1 MFILL
6 PTNLQFFLN
15 RKSFTNELSWQKICH
30 MPNPSFHKILTEKFR
45 FEPTASQSMG
55 FEKIA
60 HFLTNAPADSLM
72 LIKGYA
78 GTGKT
83 TLIGHL
89 VKQLGQ
95 IQKKS
100 VLMAPTGRAAKVLSS
115 YAGKNALTIH
125 KKIYF
130 PKVDSSGAGVQ
141 FSLKEN
147 KHTHTVF
154 IVDESS
160 MIGDDRQQSKLFEN
174 GSLLHDLVHYV
185 TNGENCKL
193 IFVGDTAQLPPV
205 NLGLSPALDED
216 ELALQFNTGIYS
228 VTLEDVVRQQ
238 AESGILFN
246 ATNVRTLL
254 VDDEVRN
261 FKFKIEGFK
270 DVIRIIEGNEFLEL
284 LNNALDEDGIDQTVL
299 IVRSNKRANLYNKSI
314 RERILFLESDL
325 SVGDQLMVVKNNY
338 FWLGSDSQPGFI
350 ANGDVIRIN
359 RINKY
364 VDRYDMK
371 FAEVNVQMVDYP
383 DESPFDTVLLL
394 ETLSSESANL
404 GYEQSQLLYQKV
416 SQDHAHEKSKY
427 KRFLKVK
434 NDPYF
439 NALQVKYSY
448 AITCHKSQ
456 GGQWRNVFVEQPF
469 LPEGPNKD
477 YFRWLYTAM
486 TRAKDKLY
494 LIGFGKEFF

>member
-1 MFILL
+1 ML
-6 PTNLQFFLN
+6 
-15 RKSFTNELSWQKICH
+15 
-30 MPNPSFHKILTEKFR
+30 NPSFHNILSEKFR
-45 FEPTASQSMG
+45 FEPTASQAKG

-60 HFLTNAPADSLM
+60 HFLSDAPDDSLL

-89 VKQLGQ
+89 VQQLSR
-95 IQKKS
+95 IRKKS
-100 VLMAPTGRAAKVLSS
+100 VLMAPTGRAAKVLSA

-130 PKVDSSGAGVQ
+130 PKVDSGGGSVQ

-147 KHTHTVF
+147 KHTHTIF

-185 TNGENCKL
+185 TNGEKCKL

-205 NLGLSPALDED
+205 NLGLSPALDEQ
-216 ELALQFNTGIYS
+216 ELAAQFNATVYS
-228 VTLEDVVRQQ
+228 ITLEDVVRQQ

-246 ATNVRTLL
+246 ATSIRELL
-254 VDDEVRN
+254 VGDQFEG
-261 FKFKIEGFK
+261 FKFHLEGFK
-270 DVIRIIEGNEFLEL
+270 DVQRIIEGNEFLEL

-325 SVGDQLMVVKNNY
+325 AVGDQLMVVKNNY
-338 FWLGSDSQPGFI
+338 FWLGADSQPGFI

-359 RINKY
+359 RINKF

-371 FAEVNVQMVDYP
+371 FAEVSVQMVDYP
-383 DESPFDTVLLL
+383 DEPAFDTVLLL
-394 ETLSSESANL
+394 ETLNSETANL
-404 GYEQSQLLYQKV
+404 SYEQSQLLYQKV
-416 SQDHAHEKSKY
+416 SLDHANEKSKY

-456 GGQWRNVFVEQPF
+456 GGQWKNVFVEQPY

-477 YFRWLYTAM
+477 YFRWLYTAL
-486 TRAKDKLY
+486 TRAQEHLF
-494 LIGFGKEFF
+494 LIGFGKEYF

>member
-1 MFILL
+1 ML
-6 PTNLQFFLN
+6 
-15 RKSFTNELSWQKICH
+15 
-30 MPNPSFHKILTEKFR
+30 NPSFHNILSEKFR
-45 FEPTASQSMG
+45 FEPTDSQAKG

-60 HFLTNAPADSLM
+60 HFLSEATDDSLL

-89 VKQLGQ
+89 VQQLST

-100 VLMAPTGRAAKVLSS
+100 VLMAPTGRAAKVLSA

-130 PKVDSSGAGVQ
+130 PKAESGGGSVK
-141 FSLKEN
+141 FTLKEN
-147 KHTHTVF
+147 KHTNTIF

-185 TNGENCKL
+185 NNGEKCKL

-205 NLGLSPALDED
+205 NLGLSPALDEQ
-216 ELALQFNTGIYS
+216 ELATQFNATVYS
-228 VTLEDVVRQQ
+228 ITLEDVVRQQ

-246 ATNVRTLL
+246 ATIIRELL
-254 VDDEVRN
+254 VGDQFQG
-261 FKFKIEGFK
+261 FKFHLVGFK
-270 DVIRIIEGNEFLEL
+270 DVQRIIEGNEFLEL
-284 LNNALDEDGIDQTVL
+284 LNNALDENGIDQTVL
-299 IVRSNKRANLYNKSI
+299 IVRSNKRANLYNKNI

-325 SVGDQLMVVKNNY
+325 AVGDQLMVVKNNY
-338 FWLGSDSQPGFI
+338 FWLGADSQPGFI

-359 RINKY
+359 RINKN

-371 FAEVNVQMVDYP
+371 FAEVSVQMVDYP
-383 DESPFDTVLLL
+383 NEPAFDTVLLL
-394 ETLSSESANL
+394 ETLNSETANL
-404 GYEQSQLLYQKV
+404 GYEQSQLLYQNV
-416 SQDHAHEKSKY
+416 SLDHPNEKSKY

-456 GGQWRNVFVEQPF
+456 GGQWKNVFIEQPY

-477 YFRWLYTAM
+477 YFRWLYTAI
-486 TRAKDKLY
+486 TRAKERLF
-494 LIGFGKEFF
+494 LIGFGKEYF

>member
-1 MFILL
+1 ML
-6 PTNLQFFLN
+6 
-15 RKSFTNELSWQKICH
+15 
-30 MPNPSFHKILTEKFR
+30 NPSFHNILSEKFR
-45 FEPTASQSMG
+45 FEPTASQAKG

-60 HFLTNAPADSLM
+60 HFLSDAPDDSLL

-89 VKQLGQ
+89 VQQLGR
-95 IQKKS
+95 IRKKS
-100 VLMAPTGRAAKVLSS
+100 VLMAPTGRAAKVLSA

-130 PKVDSSGAGVQ
+130 PKVDSGGGSVQ

-147 KHTHTVF
+147 KHTHTIF

-185 TNGENCKL
+185 TNGEKCKL

-205 NLGLSPALDED
+205 NLGLSPALDEQ
-216 ELALQFNTGIYS
+216 ELAAQFNATVYS
-228 VTLEDVVRQQ
+228 ITLEDVVRQQ

-246 ATNVRTLL
+246 ATSIRELL
-254 VDDEVRN
+254 VGDQFEG
-261 FKFKIEGFK
+261 FKFHLEGFK
-270 DVIRIIEGNEFLEL
+270 DVQRIIEGNEFLEL
-284 LNNALDEDGIDQTVL
+284 LNNALDQDGIDQTVL

-325 SVGDQLMVVKNNY
+325 AVGDQLMVVKNNY
-338 FWLGSDSQPGFI
+338 FWLGADSQPSFI

-371 FAEVNVQMVDYP
+371 FAEVSAQMVDYP
-383 DESPFDTVLLL
+383 DEPAFDTVLLL
-394 ETLSSESANL
+394 ETLNSETDNL
-404 GYEQSQLLYQKV
+404 SYEQSQLLYQKV
-416 SQDHAHEKSKY
+416 SLDHANEKSKY

-434 NDPYF
+434 NDPFF

-456 GGQWRNVFVEQPF
+456 GGQWKNVFVEQPY

-477 YFRWLYTAM
+477 YFRWLYTAL
-486 TRAKDKLY
+486 TRAQEHLF
-494 LIGFGKEFF
+494 LIGFGKEYF

>member
-1 MFILL
+1 ML
-6 PTNLQFFLN
+6 
-15 RKSFTNELSWQKICH
+15 
-30 MPNPSFHKILTEKFR
+30 NPSFRNILSEKFR
-45 FEPTASQSMG
+45 FEPTASQAKG

-60 HFLTNAPADSLM
+60 HFLFDAPDDSLL

-89 VKQLGQ
+89 VQQLSR

-100 VLMAPTGRAAKVLSS
+100 VLMAPTGRAAKVLSA

-130 PKVDSSGAGVQ
+130 PKAEGVGGSVQ
-141 FSLKEN
+141 FILKEN
-147 KHTHTVF
+147 KHTHTIF

-185 TNGENCKL
+185 TNGEKCKL

-205 NLGLSPALDED
+205 NLGLSPALDEQ
-216 ELALQFNTGIYS
+216 ELAVQFNATVYS
-228 VTLEDVVRQQ
+228 ITLEDVVRQQ

-246 ATNVRTLL
+246 ATIIRELL
-254 VDDEVRN
+254 VRDQFEG
-261 FKFKIEGFK
+261 FKFHLEGFK
-270 DVIRIIEGNEFLEL
+270 DVQRIIEGNEFLEL

-299 IVRSNKRANLYNKSI
+299 IVRSNKRANLYNKNI

-325 SVGDQLMVVKNNY
+325 AVGDQLMVVKNNY
-338 FWLGSDSQPGFI
+338 FWLGADSQPGFI

-359 RINKY
+359 RINKN

-371 FAEVNVQMVDYP
+371 FAEVSVQMVDYP
-383 DESPFDTVLLL
+383 NEPAFDTVLLL
-394 ETLSSESANL
+394 ETLNTETANL

-416 SQDHAHEKSKY
+416 SLDHPNEKSKY
-427 KRFLKVK
+427 KRFLNVK

-456 GGQWRNVFVEQPF
+456 GGQWKNVFIEQPY
-469 LPEGPNKD
+469 LPQGPNKE
-477 YFRWLYTAM
+477 YFRWLYTAL
-486 TRAKDKLY
+486 TRAKERLF
-494 LIGFGKEFF
+494 LIGFGKEYF

>member
-1 MFILL
+1 M
-6 PTNLQFFLN
+6 
-15 RKSFTNELSWQKICH
+15 S
-30 MPNPSFHKILTEKFR
+30 NPSFHNILSEKFR
-45 FEPTASQSMG
+45 FEPTASQARG

-60 HFLTNAPADSLM
+60 HFLSDSSEDSLL

-89 VKQLGQ
+89 VQQLGR
-95 IQKKS
+95 IRKKS
-100 VLMAPTGRAAKVLSS
+100 VLMAPTGRAAKVLSA
-115 YAGKNALTIH
+115 YAGKSALTIH

-130 PKVDSSGAGVQ
+130 PKADSGGIGVQ
-141 FSLKEN
+141 FTLKEN
-147 KHTHTVF
+147 KHSHTVF

-185 TNGENCKL
+185 TNGEKCQL

-205 NLGLSPALDED
+205 NLGLSPALDEE
-216 ELALQFNTGIYS
+216 ELAAQFNATVYS
-228 VTLEDVVRQQ
+228 VTLDDVVRQK

-246 ATNVRTLL
+246 ATGIRELL
-254 VDDEVRN
+254 VENQV
-261 FKFKIEGFK
+261 EGFK
-270 DVIRIIEGNEFLEL
+270 FQLDGCKDVQRITEGNEFLEL

-325 SVGDQLMVVKNNY
+325 ASGDQLMVVKNNY

-350 ANGDVIRIN
+350 ANGDVIRVN

-371 FAEVNVQMVDYP
+371 FAEVNVRMVDYP
-383 DESPFDTVLLL
+383 NEPAFDTVLLL
-394 ETLSSESANL
+394 ETLNSETANL

-416 SQDHAHEKSKY
+416 AQDHAHEKPKY

-456 GGQWRNVFVEQPF
+456 GGQWKNVFVEQPY
-469 LPEGPNKD
+469 LPDGPNKD
-477 YFRWLYTAM
+477 YFRWLYTAV
-486 TRAKDKLY
+486 TRAKERLY
-494 LIGFGKEFF
+494 LIGFGKEYF

>member
-1 MFILL
+1 ML
-6 PTNLQFFLN
+6 
-15 RKSFTNELSWQKICH
+15 
-30 MPNPSFHKILTEKFR
+30 NPSFHNILSEKFR
-45 FEPTASQSMG
+45 FEPTASQAKG

-60 HFLTNAPADSLM
+60 HFLSDAPDDSLL

-89 VKQLGQ
+89 VQQLSR
-95 IQKKS
+95 IRKKS
-100 VLMAPTGRAAKVLSS
+100 VLMAPTGRAAKVLSA

-130 PKVDSSGAGVQ
+130 PKIDSGGGSVQ
-141 FSLKEN
+141 FALKEN
-147 KHTHTVF
+147 KHTHTIF

-185 TNGENCKL
+185 TNGEKCKL

-205 NLGLSPALDED
+205 NLGLSPALDEQ
-216 ELALQFNTGIYS
+216 ELAAQFNATVYS
-228 VTLEDVVRQQ
+228 ITLEDVVRQQ

-246 ATNVRTLL
+246 ATSIRELL
-254 VDDEVRN
+254 VGDQFEG
-261 FKFKIEGFK
+261 FKFHLEGFK
-270 DVIRIIEGNEFLEL
+270 DVQRIIEGNEFLEL

-325 SVGDQLMVVKNNY
+325 AVGDQLMVVKNNY
-338 FWLGSDSQPGFI
+338 FWLGADSQPGFI

-359 RINKY
+359 RINKF

-371 FAEVNVQMVDYP
+371 FAEVSVQMVDYP
-383 DESPFDTVLLL
+383 DEPAFDTVLLL
-394 ETLSSESANL
+394 ETLNSETANL
-404 GYEQSQLLYQKV
+404 SYEQSQLLYQKV
-416 SQDHAHEKSKY
+416 SLDHANEKSKY

-456 GGQWRNVFVEQPF
+456 GGQWKNVFVEQPY

-477 YFRWLYTAM
+477 YFRWLYTAL
-486 TRAKDKLY
+486 TRAQEHLF
-494 LIGFGKEFF
+494 LIGFGKDYF

>member
-1 MFILL
+1 ML
-6 PTNLQFFLN
+6 
-15 RKSFTNELSWQKICH
+15 
-30 MPNPSFHKILTEKFR
+30 NPSFHNILSEKFR
-45 FEPTASQSMG
+45 FEPTASQAKG

-60 HFLTNAPADSLM
+60 HFLSDAPDDSLL

-89 VKQLGQ
+89 VQQLSR
-95 IQKKS
+95 IRKKS
-100 VLMAPTGRAAKVLSS
+100 VLMAPTGRAAKVLSA

-130 PKVDSSGAGVQ
+130 PKVDSGGGSVQ

-147 KHTHTVF
+147 KHTHTIF

-185 TNGENCKL
+185 TNGEKCKL

-205 NLGLSPALDED
+205 NLGLSPALDEQ
-216 ELALQFNTGIYS
+216 ELAAQFNATVYS
-228 VTLEDVVRQQ
+228 ITLEDVVRQQ

-246 ATNVRTLL
+246 ATSIRELL
-254 VDDEVRN
+254 VGDQFEG
-261 FKFKIEGFK
+261 FKFHLEGFK
-270 DVIRIIEGNEFLEL
+270 DVQRIIEGNEFLEL

-325 SVGDQLMVVKNNY
+325 AVGDQLMVVKNNY
-338 FWLGSDSQPGFI
+338 FWLGADSQPGFI

-371 FAEVNVQMVDYP
+371 FAEVSAQMVDYP
-383 DESPFDTVLLL
+383 DEPAFDTVLLL
-394 ETLSSESANL
+394 ETLNSETANL
-404 GYEQSQLLYQKV
+404 SYEQSQLLYQKV
-416 SQDHAHEKSKY
+416 SLDHANEKSKY

-456 GGQWRNVFVEQPF
+456 GGQWKNVFVEQPY

-477 YFRWLYTAM
+477 YFRWLYTAL
-486 TRAKDKLY
+486 TRAQEHLF
-494 LIGFGKEFF
+494 LIGFGKEYF

>member
-1 MFILL
+1 M
-6 PTNLQFFLN
+6 
-15 RKSFTNELSWQKICH
+15 S
-30 MPNPSFHKILTEKFR
+30 NPSFHNILSEKFR
-45 FEPTASQSMG
+45 FEPTASQVKG
-55 FEKIA
+55 FKKIA
-60 HFLTNAPADSLM
+60 HFLSDAPDDSLL

-89 VKQLGQ
+89 VQQLSR
-95 IQKKS
+95 IRKKS
-100 VLMAPTGRAAKVLSS
+100 VLMAPTGRAAKVLSA

-130 PKVDSSGAGVQ
+130 PKVDSGGGSVQ

-147 KHTHTVF
+147 KHTHTIF

-185 TNGENCKL
+185 TNGEKCKL

-205 NLGLSPALDED
+205 NLGLSPALDEQ
-216 ELALQFNTGIYS
+216 ELAVQFNATVYS
-228 VTLEDVVRQQ
+228 ITLEDVVRQQ

-246 ATNVRTLL
+246 ATSIRELL
-254 VDDEVRN
+254 VGDQFEG
-261 FKFKIEGFK
+261 FKFHLEGFK
-270 DVIRIIEGNEFLEL
+270 DVQRIIEGNEFLEL

-314 RERILFLESDL
+314 RERILFLEPDL
-325 SVGDQLMVVKNNY
+325 AVGDQLMVVKNNY
-338 FWLGSDSQPGFI
+338 FWLGADSQPGFI

-371 FAEVNVQMVDYP
+371 FAEVSVQMVDYP
-383 DESPFDTVLLL
+383 DEPAFDTVLLL
-394 ETLSSESANL
+394 ETLNSETANL

-416 SQDHAHEKSKY
+416 SLDHANEKSKY

-434 NDPYF
+434 KDPYF

-456 GGQWRNVFVEQPF
+456 GGQWKNVFVEQPY
-469 LPEGPNKD
+469 LPEGSNKD
-477 YFRWLYTAM
+477 YFRWLYTAL
-486 TRAKDKLY
+486 TRAKERLF
-494 LIGFGKEFF
+494 LIGFGKEYF

>member
-1 MFILL
+1 
-6 PTNLQFFLN
+6 
-15 RKSFTNELSWQKICH
+15 
-30 MPNPSFHKILTEKFR
+30 
-45 FEPTASQSMG
+45 
-55 FEKIA
+55 
-60 HFLTNAPADSLM
+60 
-72 LIKGYA
+72 
-78 GTGKT
+78 
-83 TLIGHL
+83 
-89 VKQLGQ
+89 
-95 IQKKS
+95 
-100 VLMAPTGRAAKVLSS
+100 MAPTGRAAKVLSA

-130 PKVDSSGAGVQ
+130 PKVDRTGVGVQ
-141 FSLKEN
+141 FTLKEN

-185 TNGENCKL
+185 NNGEKCQL

-216 ELALQFNTGIYS
+216 ELIAQFNTAVYS
-228 VTLEDVVRQQ
+228 ITLDDVVRQQ

-246 ATNVRTLL
+246 ATRIRELL
-254 VDDEVRN
+254 VDDQFEG
-261 FKFKIEGFK
+261 FKFKLDGFK
-270 DVIRIIEGNEFLEL
+270 DVHRIIDGNEFLES

-299 IVRSNKRANLYNKSI
+299 IVRSNRGANLYNRNI

-325 SVGDQLMVVKNNY
+325 AVGDQLMVVKNNY
-338 FWLGSDSQPGFI
+338 FWLGADSQPGFI

-371 FAEVNVQMVDYP
+371 FAEVSVQMVDYP
-383 DESPFDTVLLL
+383 DEPAFDTVLLL
-394 ETLSSESANL
+394 ETLNSETANL

-416 SQDHAHEKSKY
+416 SLDHANEKSKY

-456 GGQWRNVFVEQPF
+456 GGQWKNVFVEQPY

-477 YFRWLYTAM
+477 YFRWLYTAL
-486 TRAKDKLY
+486 TRAKERLF
-494 LIGFGKEFF
+494 LIGFGKEYFLG

>member
-1 MFILL
+1 ML
-6 PTNLQFFLN
+6 
-15 RKSFTNELSWQKICH
+15 
-30 MPNPSFHKILTEKFR
+30 NPSFHNILSEKFR
-45 FEPTASQSMG
+45 FEPTASQAKG

-60 HFLTNAPADSLM
+60 HFLSDAPDDSLL

-89 VKQLGQ
+89 VQQLGR
-95 IQKKS
+95 IRKKS
-100 VLMAPTGRAAKVLSS
+100 VLMAPTGRAAKVLSA

-130 PKVDSSGAGVQ
+130 PKVDSGGGSVQ

-147 KHTHTVF
+147 KHTHTIF

-185 TNGENCKL
+185 TNGEKCKL

-205 NLGLSPALDED
+205 NLGLSPALDEQ
-216 ELALQFNTGIYS
+216 ELAAQFNATVYS
-228 VTLEDVVRQQ
+228 ITLEDVVRQQ

-246 ATNVRTLL
+246 ATSIRELL
-254 VDDEVRN
+254 VGDQFEG
-261 FKFKIEGFK
+261 FKFHLEGFK
-270 DVIRIIEGNEFLEL
+270 DVQRIIEGNEFLEL

-325 SVGDQLMVVKNNY
+325 AVGDQLMVVKNNY
-338 FWLGSDSQPGFI
+338 FWLGADSQPSFI

-371 FAEVNVQMVDYP
+371 FAEVSAQMVDYP
-383 DESPFDTVLLL
+383 DEPAFDTVLLL
-394 ETLSSESANL
+394 ETLNSETANL
-404 GYEQSQLLYQKV
+404 SYEQSQLLYQKV
-416 SQDHAHEKSKY
+416 SLDHANEKSKY

-434 NDPYF
+434 NDPFF

-456 GGQWRNVFVEQPF
+456 GGQWKNVFVEQPY

-477 YFRWLYTAM
+477 YFRWLYTAL
-486 TRAKDKLY
+486 TRAQEHLF
-494 LIGFGKEFF
+494 LIGFGKEYF

>member
-1 MFILL
+1 ML
-6 PTNLQFFLN
+6 
-15 RKSFTNELSWQKICH
+15 
-30 MPNPSFHKILTEKFR
+30 NPSFHNILSEKFR
-45 FEPTASQSMG
+45 FEPTASQAKG

-60 HFLTNAPADSLM
+60 HFLSDAPDDSLL

-89 VKQLGQ
+89 VQQLSR
-95 IQKKS
+95 IRKKS
-100 VLMAPTGRAAKVLSS
+100 VLMAPTGRAAKVLSA

-130 PKVDSSGAGVQ
+130 PKIDSGGGSVQ
-141 FSLKEN
+141 FALKEN
-147 KHTHTVF
+147 KHTHTIF

-185 TNGENCKL
+185 TNGEKCKL

-205 NLGLSPALDED
+205 NLGLSPALDEQ
-216 ELALQFNTGIYS
+216 ELAAQFNATVYS
-228 VTLEDVVRQQ
+228 ITLEDVVRQQ

-246 ATNVRTLL
+246 ATSIRELL
-254 VDDEVRN
+254 VGDQFEG
-261 FKFKIEGFK
+261 FKFHLEGFK
-270 DVIRIIEGNEFLEL
+270 DVQRIIEGNEFLEL

-325 SVGDQLMVVKNNY
+325 AVGDQLMVVKNNY
-338 FWLGSDSQPGFI
+338 FWLGADSQPGFI

-359 RINKY
+359 RINKF

-371 FAEVNVQMVDYP
+371 FAEVSVQMVDYP
-383 DESPFDTVLLL
+383 DEPAFDTVLLL
-394 ETLSSESANL
+394 ETLNSETANL
-404 GYEQSQLLYQKV
+404 SYEQSQLLYQKV
-416 SQDHAHEKSKY
+416 SLDHANEKSKY

-456 GGQWRNVFVEQPF
+456 GGQWKNVFVEQPY

-477 YFRWLYTAM
+477 YFRWLYTAL
-486 TRAKDKLY
+486 TRAKERLF
-494 LIGFGKEFF
+494 LIGFGKEYF